1 MAVQQ
6 GVTLVPNPQA
16 VGNAFVTQYYNV
28 LHTSPEMIHKFFQE
42 CSLLG
47 RPGPNGQ
54 IITVTTIEGINQ
66 QIMSVDY
73 TGCKPVIKTVD
84 SQESYNNGVLVL
96 VTGSLTF
103 GNSGTRTFTQSFFL
117 APQEK
122 GYFVLNDIFKYVDE
136 EPQKPKENLVLING
150 YVEHAAEVPVSEPV
164 VEAEPVAENGAI
176 EQSIT
181 VVEEPVVEEV
191 RSNMQEMEIREDT
204 ADKKE
209 SAIDHL
215 PAAVHNEGPPAAHE
229 TPVVIQDAPKKSYAS
244 IVRVM
249 KENAAL
255 SVAVQKPS
263 VAVQKPSLARAVPSA
278 ERQATASS
286 PPNKESANESFSTTP
301 VNMTDNSAFP
311 EAGSGCSVYI
321 KHLPVNVTPAEVEEE
336 FKKFGAVKPSGVQVR
351 SKQGGFCYGFVE
363 FEEAASVQAAL
374 QASPVII
381 NGRQAIVEE
390 KKTTSGTRGTRG
402 RPFPAR
408 GGFRNDGIRGRGA
421 FGGRGNGRTDFV
433 NGAAYG
439 GRGNG
444 RTDFVN
450 RADLG
455 NRARGSLSGRSG
467 WSDAP
472 EGYQR
477 DDQMRNVGRGSQ
489 RGGMVTSNGPRMGS
503 VAA

>member
-6 GVTLVPNPQA
+6 GVALVPNPQM

-28 LHTSPEMIHKFFQE
+28 LHMSPQMVHKFYQE

-54 IITVTTIEGINQ
+54 IITVTTMEGINQ

-73 TGCKPVIKTVD
+73 SGFKPLIKTVD

-103 GNSGTRTFTQSFFL
+103 GNSGTRMFTQSFFL

-136 EPQKPKENLVLING
+136 QPQEQKENLVLING
-150 YVEHAAEVPVSEPV
+150 YVEHTAEVPVSEPV
-164 VEAEPVAENGAI
+164 VEAEPVAENGVI

-181 VVEEPVVEEV
+181 VVEKPVVEEV
-191 RSNMQEMEIREDT
+191 QSHIQETEIQEGS

-215 PAAVHNEGPPAAHE
+215 PVAVCNEGSPAHE

-263 VAVQKPSLARAVPSA
+263 LARAVPSV

-286 PPNKESANESFSTTP
+286 PPKESANGSFSTTP
-301 VNMTDNSAFP
+301 VNMTDNSALP
-311 EAGSGCSVYI
+311 EAGNGCSIYI
-321 KHLPVNVTPAEVEEE
+321 KHLPVNVTPAEVEQE
-336 FKKFGAVKPSGVQVR
+336 FKKFGAIKPSGVQVR

-374 QASPVII
+374 QASPIII
-381 NGRQAIVEE
+381 NGRQAVVEE
-390 KKTTSGTRGTRG
+390 KKTTSGTRGIRA

-433 NGAAYG
+433 NGANG

-455 NRARGSLSGRSG
+455 NRARGSFSGRSG
-467 WSDAP
+467 WFPDAP

-477 DDQMRNVGRGSQ
+477 DVQMRNNVGRGSTQ
-489 RGGMVTSNGPRMGS
+489 RGGMMTSNEPRMGS

>member
-6 GVTLVPNPQA
+6 GIALVPNPQM

-28 LHTSPEMIHKFFQE
+28 LHISPQMVHKFYQE

-47 RPGPNGQ
+47 RPDPNGQ
-54 IITVTTIEGINQ
+54 MITVTTMEGINQ
-66 QIMSVDY
+66 QIMSLDY
-73 TGCKPVIKTVD
+73 SGFKAVIKTID

-103 GNSGTRTFTQSFFL
+103 ENSVARTFTQSFFL

-136 EPQKPKENLVLING
+136 EPKQPKQNLALING
-150 YVEHAAEVPVSEPV
+150 YVEHAAEAPVSEPV
-164 VEAEPVAENGAI
+164 VESEPVAENGVI

-181 VVEEPVVEEV
+181 VVEELVVEEV
-191 RSNMQEMEIREDT
+191 HNHMPVREITEGS
-204 ADKKE
+204 ADRKE

-215 PAAVHNEGPPAAHE
+215 PAAVHNEGPPAHE

-244 IVRVM
+244 IVKVM

-255 SVAVQKPS
+255 S

-278 ERQATASS
+278 ERQATTSS
-286 PPNKESANESFSTTP
+286 PPKASANESFSSTP
-301 VNMTDNSAFP
+301 VDMADNSASP
-311 EAGSGCSVYI
+311 EAEGNGCSIYI
-321 KHLPVNVTPAEVEEE
+321 KHLPVNVTPAQVEEE
-336 FKKFGAVKPSGVQVR
+336 FKKFGAIKPSGVQVR

-363 FEEAASVQAAL
+363 FEEVASVQTAL
-374 QASPVII
+374 QASPIII
-381 NGRQAIVEE
+381 NGRQAFVEE
-390 KKTTSGTRGTRG
+390 KKTTSGTRATRG

-408 GGFRNDGIRGRGA
+408 GGFRNDGMRARGA
-421 FGGRGNGRTDFV
+421 YGGRGNGRTDFV
-433 NGAAYG
+433 NGAYG

-455 NRARGSLSGRSG
+455 NRARGSFSGRAG
-467 WSDAP
+467 WFSDTP

-477 DDQMRNVGRGSQ
+477 DDQMRNVGRGTQ
-489 RGGMVTSNGPRMGS
+489 RGGMMTSNGPRVGS